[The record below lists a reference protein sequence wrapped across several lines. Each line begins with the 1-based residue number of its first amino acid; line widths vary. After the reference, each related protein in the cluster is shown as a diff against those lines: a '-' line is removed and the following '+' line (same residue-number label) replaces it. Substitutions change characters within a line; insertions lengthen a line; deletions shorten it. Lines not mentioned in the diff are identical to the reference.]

1 MRFDF
6 YQCDNGVYT
15 ILDEYYSVFIA
26 QAPSFDLASQLCNR
40 LNSLSDNE
48 YLSMAPIDFIQL
60 INFNLKG

>member
-48 YLSMAPIDFIQL
+48 YLSMTPIDFIQL
-60 INFNLKG
+60 IKFNLKG

>member
-26 QAPSFDLASQLCNR
+26 QSTSFDLAYQMCNR
-40 LNSLSDNE
+40 FNYLSDNE
-48 YLSMAPIDFIQL
+48 YKSMAPIDFIQL

>member
-15 ILDEYYSVFIA
+15 ILDEYHSVFIT
-26 QAPSFDLASQLCNR
+26 QAPSINLASTLCNR

-48 YLSMAPIDFIQL
+48 YLSMAPLELIKL
-60 INFNLKG
+60 INHYLKG

>member
-6 YQCDNGVYT
+6 SQCDNGVYT

-48 YLSMAPIDFIQL
+48 YLSMTPIDFIQL
-60 INFNLKG
+60 IKFNLKG